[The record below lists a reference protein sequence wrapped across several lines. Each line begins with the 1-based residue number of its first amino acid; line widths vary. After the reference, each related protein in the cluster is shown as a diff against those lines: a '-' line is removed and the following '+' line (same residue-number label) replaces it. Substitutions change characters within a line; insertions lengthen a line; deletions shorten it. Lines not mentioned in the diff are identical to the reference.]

1 MRVDLLLKA
10 LCLVKTRS
18 QGKKGCEAGAVK
30 INGKAV
36 KPGREVKAGD
46 ILEIKYPKRVVV
58 AEIVDVPR
66 GQVARKDRDDYVRIL
81 RERKTEAEIW

>member
-18 QGKKGCEAGAVK
+18 QGKRGCESAAVK

-36 KPGREVKAGD
+36 KPSREVKAGD
-46 ILEIKYPKRVVV
+46 ILEIKYPERVVV
-58 AEIVDVPR
+58 AEIIDVPR
-66 GQVARKDRDDYVRIL
+66 GQVARKDRSNYVRIL
-81 RERKTEAEIW
+81 RERKTETEIW